1 MDELDARIESLI
13 RANRLRDA
21 GQALAKAIPAERG
34 DLRDEAVA
42 WIGRLAQTDTQRRLE
57 ELSADEYMKA
67 RAKLARQLLELRR
80 ALNEPAVPAPRSGT
94 AAADR
99 AASVFISYST
109 SDTAVAIELSETLRR
124 HGIDVRIDRVAVRP
138 GADLRDFIRE
148 SVRSTAATVCI
159 VSEASLLSGWVAQET
174 VLALAA
180 LELAEPRP
188 FVACYLDDSFLDPGF
203 RLKATLQIDARL
215 GEIETLFP
223 QYAANRLDTNDLN
236 AEKSRLFELRNQLGA
251 ILERLRASLCR
262 DLRPAA
268 RAATVE
274 RLVRSLSGPAAH
286 A

>member
-21 GQALAKAIPAERG
+21 GQALAKAIPVERG
-34 DLRDEAVA
+34 DLRDEAIA

-57 ELSADEYMKA
+57 ELSADDYLKA

-80 ALNEPAVPAPRSGT
+80 ALNEPAVPAPAPGI
-94 AAADR
+94 AADR
-99 AASVFISYST
+99 ITSVFISYST
-109 SDTAVAIELSETLRR
+109 RDTAVAIELSEALRR
-124 HGIDVRIDRVAVRP
+124 HGVDVRIDREAVRP

-180 LELAEPRP
+180 LELAAPRP
-188 FVACYLDDSFLDPGF
+188 FIACYLDDSFLDPGF

-251 ILERLRASLCR
+251 ILERLRACLCL

-268 RAATVE
+268 RAASVE